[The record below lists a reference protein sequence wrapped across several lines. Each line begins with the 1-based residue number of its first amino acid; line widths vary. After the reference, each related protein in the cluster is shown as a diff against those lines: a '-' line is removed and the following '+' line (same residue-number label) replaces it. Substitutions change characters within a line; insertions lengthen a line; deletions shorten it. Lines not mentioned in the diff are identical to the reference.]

1 VTVYSSVVVVVRLHE
16 SWLIFPP
23 FFIEQNSHKRVPLIK
38 FLGKRSLLKKS
49 DHSTT
54 VESTNTTATAE
65 YGHELSPVASL
76 YDNYDAA
83 GLGRPALTD
92 EEIEAVE
99 TGGAS
104 LFG

>member
-1 VTVYSSVVVVVRLHE
+1 M
-16 SWLIFPP
+16 
-23 FFIEQNSHKRVPLIK
+23 
-38 FLGKRSLLKKS
+38 
-49 DHSTT
+49 
-54 VESTNTTATAE
+54 ESTNTTATAE

>member
-1 VTVYSSVVVVVRLHE
+1 MYSSVVVVVRLHE
-16 SWLIFPP
+16 SWLIFSP

-54 VESTNTTATAE
+54 VESTNTTTSATAE

-83 GLGRPALTD
+83 GLGRPGLTD